1 MLHFFKKKWSKT
13 PVNVIIKNLHD
24 MIYSSWDIE
33 QSRLK
38 LIILGHFVPKN
49 QKNQMKKFKKLLE
62 ISSFYT
68 GVAKSQGDTEWNRQN
83 SLSFW
88 TFFTL
93 LFPPLPS
100 ILPP

>member
-1 MLHFFKKKWSKT
+1 MLHFFLKKWSKT

-49 QKNQMKKFKKLLE
+49 QKNQNFEK
-62 ISSFYT
+62 I
-68 GVAKSQGDTEWNRQN
+68 
-83 SLSFW
+83 
-88 TFFTL
+88 
-93 LFPPLPS
+93 
-100 ILPP
+100 

>member
-1 MLHFFKKKWSKT
+1 MLHFFLKKWSKT

-49 QKNQMKKFKKLLE
+49 KKNQNFEK
-62 ISSFYT
+62 I
-68 GVAKSQGDTEWNRQN
+68 
-83 SLSFW
+83 
-88 TFFTL
+88 
-93 LFPPLPS
+93 
-100 ILPP
+100 